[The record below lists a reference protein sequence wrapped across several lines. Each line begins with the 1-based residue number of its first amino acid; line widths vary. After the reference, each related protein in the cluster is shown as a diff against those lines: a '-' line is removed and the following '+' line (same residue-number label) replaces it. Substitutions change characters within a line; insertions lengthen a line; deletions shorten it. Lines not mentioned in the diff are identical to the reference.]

1 MLASEVTNA
10 LNITEELA
18 FWDAIYLIQRILII
32 NSPLIIIFSD
42 NYLFN
47 RVSKNHSISL
57 EIKISFSIP
66 VSEIA
71 IQYSTLF
78 LWDILE
84 NYKTVSIKRSYYQV
98 LYHT

>member
-42 NYLFN
+42 NY
-47 RVSKNHSISL
+47 SL
-57 EIKISFSIP
+57 IEFQQQHKKITAF
-66 VSEIA
+66 
-71 IQYSTLF
+71 
-78 LWDILE
+78 
-84 NYKTVSIKRSYYQV
+84 
-98 LYHT
+98 H